1 MFNVIFVF
9 ILNDMIYET
18 GRGELLEG
26 GIFVCIDCCL
36 YAVLVYA
43 VTSFC
48 HFSATVHFIRY
59 F

>member
-1 MFNVIFVF
+1 
-9 ILNDMIYET
+9 MIYET

-26 GIFVCIDCCL
+26 GICVCIDCCL

-48 HFSATVHFIRY
+48 HFSVTVHFIRY
-59 F
+59 FNLPADIT